1 MQRLNNILCPVD
13 FSESSY
19 EAIEKASFLAQL
31 FQADLTLLHVISVLP
46 KSFGVVFGLDLS
58 SSKMVEKATRNART
72 LLREAKKKYVPY
84 VVKCK
89 SSIRVGRTS
98 EQIIKEAVE
107 LDSDMIVIATKGPG
121 KNETPFMGANTNQ
134 VISGAPC
141 PVITY
146 TKLKHLN
153 GYNPKGFR
161 NLLIPIDPE
170 EDFVNMRTYISD
182 HFSMMSPEI
191 TLLSVVPVGSTNEE
205 IKEVVAKLE
214 SEAEILSNQGIPRVS
229 NLIIEDDMP
238 ANQILKYAEEKKCDL
253 IMMNTH
259 GKSGYG
265 NLVMGSVTSNVIN
278 HSSHPVFTL
287 RPGLEKKV
295 IVRPTQRIN
304 TEVRSESEA
313 AS

>member
-58 SSKMVEKATRNART
+58 SSRMVEKATQNART

-84 VVKCK
+84 AVKCK
-89 SSIRVGRTS
+89 SSIRVGRVS

-107 LDSDMIVIATKGPG
+107 LDSDMIVIAAKGPG
-121 KNETPFMGANTNQ
+121 KDETPFMGANTNQ

-146 TKLKHLN
+146 TKLEHTT

-170 EDFVNMRTYISD
+170 EDFSDMRSYLTD
-182 HFSMMSPEI
+182 HFSMMSPEV
-191 TLLSVVPVGSTNEE
+191 TLISIVPVGTTKEE
-205 IKEVVAKLE
+205 IGEMVNKLE
-214 SEAEILSNQGIPRVS
+214 TEAQELSDYGIFKVS
-229 NLIIEDDMP
+229 NLIVEDDNP
-238 ANQILKYAEEKKCDL
+238 ANQILKYAAEKKCDL
-253 IMMNTH
+253 VMMNTH

-265 NLVMGSVTSNVIN
+265 NLVIGPVTSNVIN
-278 HSSHPVFTL
+278 HSSLPVFTL
-287 RPGLEKKV
+287 RPGLVKKV
-295 IVRPTQRIN
+295 RKKPSEARKIK
-304 TEVRSESEA
+304 TEVRSEGS
-313 AS
+313 S